1 VIRRAG
7 YSVEEVEHGK
17 SYIRKRGER
26 CRTNQRLDIKRVRE
40 TKREGNEKMKKL
52 MTMTAMLALMLVAA
66 APAFAQ
72 STAIG
77 GDVDFVDSDQA
88 QFALTQQVNFDNDQD
103 LAGVAQSL
111 EVEQD
116 QSLAAEDSVAA
127 GGSFFGF

>member
-1 VIRRAG
+1 
-7 YSVEEVEHGK
+7 
-17 SYIRKRGER
+17 
-26 CRTNQRLDIKRVRE
+26 
-40 TKREGNEKMKKL
+40 MKKL

-103 LAGVAQSL
+103 LAGIAQSL
-111 EVEQD
+111 GVEQD

-127 GGSFFGF
+127 GGTFSGF

>member
-1 VIRRAG
+1 
-7 YSVEEVEHGK
+7 
-17 SYIRKRGER
+17 
-26 CRTNQRLDIKRVRE
+26 
-40 TKREGNEKMKKL
+40 MKKL

-103 LAGVAQSL
+103 LAGVAQRL

>member
-1 VIRRAG
+1 
-7 YSVEEVEHGK
+7 
-17 SYIRKRGER
+17 
-26 CRTNQRLDIKRVRE
+26 
-40 TKREGNEKMKKL
+40 MKKL

-127 GGSFFGF
+127 GGSSFGF